1 MVSRL
6 VRLALIRRVAREWKL
21 TPLGRQR
28 LEAMPAAPLL
38 GRASSIIAD
47 ILGHYI
53 PIAHATG
60 IVKPE
65 EPAKLPAAF
74 DFGEREPRRILVAED
89 SYLQARA
96 LSDFLRSSGY
106 DVVGPAARL
115 GEAMTL
121 SRQPLEGAL
130 LDIDLGGERSFAL
143 AATLV
148 KRRVPTAFISGYS
161 RSILDG
167 SPELGAIPFLSKP
180 LENDALIATLKT
192 FAA

>member
-1 MVSRL
+1 MRGVLVPLSPAEEIALRQLSAGSLNISPAMVSRL

-65 EPAKLPAAF
+65 EPGKHPAAF

-96 LSDFLRSSGY
+96 LSDFLRGSGY
-106 DVVGPAARL
+106 DVVGPAAPL
-115 GEAMTL
+115 G
-121 SRQPLEGAL
+121 RP
-130 LDIDLGGERSFAL
+130 
-143 AATLV
+143 
-148 KRRVPTAFISGYS
+148 
-161 RSILDG
+161 
-167 SPELGAIPFLSKP
+167 
-180 LENDALIATLKT
+180 
-192 FAA
+192 